1 MKKFICT
8 SLMATLCMVA
18 GACGSQSIPTRVSTV
33 AGIEG
38 NAIPFGQN
46 PYAGAKFFVNP
57 YYVGLLKQAR
67 DQNPELASQLNKM
80 IEQGGTGVWIVT
92 RGLVP
97 IAKSML
103 EEARKQQQE
112 TGRAVVTTFV
122 VYNLPDRDCAA
133 FASAG
138 ELLLDQNGLEKYKRE
153 FIDPL
158 AEIFQ
163 SYPDLRISV
172 VLEPDSLPNLVTNS
186 GTRRCNERVFQAYRD
201 GVIYALQKLA
211 LSNVSTYLDVGHSG
225 WLGWD
230 NNRRSIAK
238 IFKEVLT
245 QAGGTH
251 LIRGFATNVSNY
263 SPLVEPDKSIANQ
276 SGPYFNWNPA
286 MDELTYV
293 SLLRRDFEAE
303 GMSNKAFI
311 IDTGRNG
318 NPRSREVWG
327 NWCNI
332 KNARLGTAPTVSP
345 AEGIDA
351 YVWIKPPGESDGS
364 AQVESPTQPRD
375 PSCAS
380 ADSMPDAPLAGE
392 WFREHALQL
401 LK

>member
-1 MKKFICT
+1 MKKFLCR
-8 SLMATLCMVA
+8 SLMAALCVTA
-18 GACGSQSIPTRVSTV
+18 GGSAN
-33 AGIEG
+33 AGTGIKG
-38 NAIPFGQN
+38 N
-46 PYAGAKFFVNP
+46 PYAGASFFVNP
-57 YYVGLLKQAR
+57 YYVGLLKEAR
-67 DQNPELASQLNKM
+67 EKNPELASQFNKM
-80 IEQGGTGVWIVT
+80 MEQGGTGVWIVT

-97 IAKSML
+97 IAQTML
-103 EEARKQQQE
+103 DDARKQQQE
-112 TGRAVVTTFV
+112 TGKPVISTFV
-122 VYNLPDRDCAA
+122 VYNLPERDCAA
-133 FASAG
+133 SASAG
-138 ELLLDQNGLEKYKRE
+138 ELLLDQNGLEKYKHE

-158 AEIFQ
+158 VAIFK

-186 GTRRCNERVFQAYRD
+186 GVRRCNDRVFQAYRE
-201 GVIYALQKLA
+201 GVVYALGKLA
-211 LSNVSTYLDVGHSG
+211 LSNVTTYLDVGHSG

-230 NNRRSIAK
+230 NNRRSMAR

-245 QAGGTH
+245 EAGGTH

-263 SPLVEPDKSIANQ
+263 SPLLEPDKSIQNQ

-303 GMSNKAFI
+303 GIYNRDFI

-318 NPRSREVWG
+318 NPRSRTVWG

-332 KNARLGTAPTVSP
+332 QNARLGTAPTVNP

-364 AQVESPTQPRD
+364 AVVESSTQPRD

-380 ADSMPDAPLAGE
+380 ADSMPNASLAGE
-392 WFREHALQL
+392 WFHDHALQL